1 MKKSFIFLMMLLLM
15 VSIACFS
22 TAEVSSDMPDFMYT
36 ILEDGTA
43 EIVRY
48 TGADEVLIIPNTLDG
63 LKVTS
68 IGYGAFL
75 DCDTLVNVTIPDG
88 ITKIGTRA
96 FFNCSEL
103 ERVRMPELLTIGEN
117 VFNSNGYLSA
127 PISFSLPK
135 LRTIQGW
142 YSFGHLI
149 ADELYLPSLKDAGSA
164 SFIFGYSQIKN
175 LRFGPSLESLPYL
188 NNTNGYCFNDSTSS
202 MERNLYFEG
211 STPPRFGPR
220 TFVTDYN
227 YSGPSSVLL
236 NLNSIHVPAGCKEAY
251 KTALHNAN
259 SLYDGFFSIIVDDL

>member
-1 MKKSFIFLMMLLLM
+1 MLW
-15 VSIACFS
+15 VPNPGSITTVGEYAFYQDRKLK
-22 TAEVSSDMPDFMYT
+22 TVGPDNGVAEVYLPGVT
-36 ILEDGTA
+36 E
-43 EIVRY
+43 
-48 TGADEVLIIPNTLDG
+48 
-63 LKVTS
+63 LKK
-68 IGYGAFL
+68 G
-75 DCDTLVNVTIPDG
+75 
-88 ITKIGTRA
+88 A

-135 LRTIQGW
+135 LQTIQGW

>member
-1 MKKSFIFLMMLLLM
+1 M
-15 VSIACFS
+15 
-22 TAEVSSDMPDFMYT
+22 AEVYLPGVT
-36 ILEDGTA
+36 E
-43 EIVRY
+43 
-48 TGADEVLIIPNTLDG
+48 
-63 LKVTS
+63 LKK
-68 IGYGAFL
+68 G
-75 DCDTLVNVTIPDG
+75 
-88 ITKIGTRA
+88 A

-117 VFNSNGYLSA
+117 VFNSNGYLTA

-135 LRTIQGW
+135 LQTIQGW

-149 ADELYLPSLKDAGSA
+149 ADDLYLPSLKDAGSA